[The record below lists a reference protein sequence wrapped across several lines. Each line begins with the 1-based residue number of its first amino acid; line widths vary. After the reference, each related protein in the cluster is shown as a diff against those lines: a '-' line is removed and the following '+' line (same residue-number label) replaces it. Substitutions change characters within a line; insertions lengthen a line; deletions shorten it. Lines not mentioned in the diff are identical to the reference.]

1 MGAQYDDTLMA
12 MMRQHKDEMDFLNNI
27 FGFLQRRTQCF
38 NGPKAETNFQTLI
51 NTLSH
56 QLEMY
61 KKADVKKK
69 GGVDEDDEEVAAKKK
84 AGKEAEVAKKKVPP
98 DNEHL

>member
-1 MGAQYDDTLMA
+1 LPSAQ
-12 MMRQHKDEMDFLNNI
+12 
-27 FGFLQRRTQCF
+27 
-38 NGPKAETNFQTLI
+38 AETNFTTLI

-69 GGVDEDDEEVAAKKK
+69 AGGHEDDDEVEKKKAEKEAEAAKKK
-84 AGKEAEVAKKKVPP
+84 VLCPTPP
-98 DNEHL
+98 FPRVSPPRPITQQ